1 MNGKQLKN
9 SILQWAIQGKLVP
22 PVCRQAGKTL
32 MTNPVPRDK
41 GKECW
46 FTYVIECEDGSFY
59 KGFTDDLLRRYQ
71 QHCNGTGADYT
82 KTHKPK
88 QLYYWEMHYSKE
100 AALQREK
107 YLKSGVGREW
117 FKKEVV
123 DKPENFEP
131 ASVLLEKI
139 RQEKERLIKEKKIK
153 RDKNASIIYRGEDN
167 SYYEKIL
174 ATGEVKCIDE
184 EIPFEIPKG
193 WEWCRFSS
201 LYLSL
206 TDGTHSTPKYT
217 LSGIPFISVKDM
229 SSGVIDFSNT
239 KYISKEEHQ
248 KLSDRCHPQKGDLL
262 LSKVGT
268 TGIPAMVTTDREF
281 SLFVSVALIKLIQ
294 CDINREFLVFMIQS
308 PLVQEQAKENTRG
321 VGNKNWVLS
330 AVSKTLMVVPPLEEQ
345 GRIRN
350 KLNLILPYVE
360 RYSSSQD
367 KLDLLNAN
375 IVTDLKKSIL
385 QEAIQGKLV
394 PQIAEEGTAQE
405 LLEQIK
411 TDKQKFVKE
420 GKLKKSALATSV
432 IFRGD
437 DNKYYEQIGKKCLDI
452 TEQIPFEIPNSWTW
466 ARMGQVGDWGAGST
480 PQRGNQD
487 YYGGNILWL
496 KTGELNNGIVYD
508 TEEKIT
514 QRAFQDC
521 SLRMNK
527 IGDVLIAM
535 YGATI
540 GKLAI
545 VGNELTTN
553 QACCGCTPYIV
564 YNWYLFYF
572 LMASRDTFIKKG
584 EGGAQPNIS
593 RVKLVEH
600 LIPLPPLQEQKR
612 IVEKIKQ
619 LRVVINVLTDVKRQK
634 RINKLQY

>member
-22 PVCRQAGKTL
+22 QDP
-32 MTNPVPRDK
+32 ND
-41 GKECW
+41 
-46 FTYVIECEDGSFY
+46 
-59 KGFTDDLLRRYQ
+59 
-71 QHCNGTGADYT
+71 
-82 KTHKPK
+82 
-88 QLYYWEMHYSKE
+88 
-100 AALQREK
+100 
-107 YLKSGVGREW
+107 
-117 FKKEVV
+117 
-123 DKPENFEP
+123 EP

-174 ATGEVKCIDE
+174 ATGEEKCIDE
-184 EIPFEIPKG
+184 EIPFEIPQG
-193 WEWCRFSS
+193 WEWCRMQ
-201 LYLSL
+201 
-206 TDGTHSTPKYT
+206 D
-217 LSGIPFISVKDM
+217 
-229 SSGVIDFSNT
+229 VITFVNGRAY
-239 KYISKEEHQ
+239 KKEELLPQ
-248 KLSDRCHPQKGDLL
+248 GKYKVLRVGNFFTNNEWYYSDLELPEDKYCYNGDLL
-262 LSKVGT
+262 YAWSASFGPQIWNGDKTIFHYHIWNVKFNSRVLFREYLYYFFLFDKTQVKAST
-268 TGIPAMVTTDREF
+268 TGSTMVHVSMENMKPRLIPIPPVNEQKRIVHEIENIIP
-281 SLFVSVALIKLIQ
+281 LI
-294 CDINREFLVFMIQS
+294 
-308 PLVQEQAKENTRG
+308 
-321 VGNKNWVLS
+321 
-330 AVSKTLMVVPPLEEQ
+330 
-345 GRIRN
+345 
-350 KLNLILPYVE
+350 E
-360 RYSSSQD
+360 RYGTFQN
-367 KLDLLNAN
+367 KKEILDLN
-375 IVTDLKKSIL
+375 IKASLKKSIL

-405 LLEQIK
+405 LLEQIRAE
-411 TDKQKFVKE
+411 KQKLVKE
-420 GKLKKSALATSV
+420 GKLKKSALNDSV

-496 KTGELNNGIVYD
+496 KTGELNNDIVYD

-545 VGNELTTN
+545 VGKELTTN
-553 QACCGCTPYIV
+553 QACCGCTPYVV
-564 YNWYLFYF
+564 YNWFLFYF
-572 LMASRDTFIKKG
+572 LMASRDSFIKKG

-600 LIPLPPLQEQKR
+600 LIPLPPLNEQKR
-612 IVEKIKQ
+612 II
-619 LRVVINVLTDVKRQK
+619 K
-634 RINKLQY
+634 RIETLFEHLR